1 MPIYTYKCKKCGTV
15 FDFLMLTKN
24 DTPEC
29 QKCGSTD
36 VDKQY
41 SVFGV
46 KGSSGKT
53 SSQCIPQS
61 T

>member
-1 MPIYTYKCKKCGTV
+1 MPIYTYRCKKCGTV

-24 DTPEC
+24 DTPQC

-36 VDKQY
+36 VEKKF
-41 SVFGV
+41 SAFGV
-46 KGSSGKT
+46 RSSSAKT
-53 SSQCIPQS
+53 SSSCTPQG